1 MHERDDKTIKK
12 KKEGETIKMNMT
24 PQEIAKEYREAKDK
38 GNQIKILAD
47 ENLTDRKEIIK
58 ILREQGEITD
68 KVPRSKGLRAKAEP
82 GAAIANK
89 KKEESGA
96 AVGMPVSVQA
106 ALERELVIMQRDIDE
121 QREKVE
127 KLKEQIGDIEQYIS
141 KKENSMKEIAEFCRT

>member
-1 MHERDDKTIKK
+1 MHEKDDKNNQKG
-12 KKEGETIKMNMT
+12 KEGESEKMNMT

-82 GAAIANK
+82 GAAVEAPESVIA
-89 KKEESGA
+89 A
-96 AVGMPVSVQA
+96 C
-106 ALERELVIMQRDIDE
+106 ERELVLMQQSIDSDLE
-121 QREKVE
+121 TINEMEHNIAKIRNRVADTERQ
-127 KLKEQIGDIEQYIS
+127 
-141 KKENSMKEIAEFCRT
+141 MKEITKFCRK

>member
-1 MHERDDKTIKK
+1 
-12 KKEGETIKMNMT
+12 MNMT

-82 GAAIANK
+82 GAA
-89 KKEESGA
+89 
-96 AVGMPVSVQA
+96 VGMPVSVQA

>member
-1 MHERDDKTIKK
+1 
-12 KKEGETIKMNMT
+12 MNMT

-82 GAAIANK
+82 GAAVEAPESVIA
-89 KKEESGA
+89 A
-96 AVGMPVSVQA
+96 C
-106 ALERELVIMQRDIDE
+106 ERELVLMQQSIDSDLE
-121 QREKVE
+121 TINEMEHNIAKIRNRVADTERQ
-127 KLKEQIGDIEQYIS
+127 
-141 KKENSMKEIAEFCRT
+141 MKEITKFCRK